1 MATLS
6 VAARDAALTA
16 VILLLE
22 TGATQL
28 RPSFISRDEF
38 GAVLHNTFFAT
49 TTPSP
54 LQTFDVPSGGVASKF
69 ELPWTMGF
77 NSGSILTRTLT
88 TWQINSQ
95 LAVSTI
101 TGTFGAL
108 GSGADIEL
116 PDAVLTVL
124 RGNSLRMLT
133 FALAMA

>member
-16 VILLLE
+16 VIALLE

-38 GAVLHNTFFAT
+38 AATLHNTFLAQT
-49 TTPSP
+49 APP
-54 LQTFDVPSGGVASKF
+54 LATFDVPSGGVASKAV
-69 ELPWTMGF
+69 LPWTMTF
-77 NSGSILTRTLT
+77 NSGTLLLRTLT

-95 LAVSTI
+95 LAASTI
-101 TGTFGAL
+101 TGTFGAT

-116 PDAVLTVL
+116 PAADLLVM
-124 RGNSLRMLT
+124 RGNSLRLLT

>member
-16 VILLLE
+16 VIALLE
-22 TGATQL
+22 TGGTQA
-28 RPSFISRDEF
+28 RPSFLSFDTL
-38 GAVLHNTFFAT
+38 GAALHNTFLAQT
-49 TTPSP
+49 APP
-54 LQTFDVPSGGVASKF
+54 LATFDVPSGGVASKAV
-69 ELPWTMGF
+69 LPWSMTF
-77 NSGSILTRTLT
+77 NLGSILGRTLA

-95 LAVSTI
+95 LATSTI

-124 RGNSLRMLT
+124 RGNSLRLLT